1 MWHLLKKSVMENF
14 IFCAV
19 AEAGLSNSK
28 SKTYAKDIHSFEEII
43 ILKKFHLNIKE
54 SDKILLIIY

>member
-1 MWHLLKKSVMENF
+1 MENF

-19 AEAGLSNSK
+19 TETGLSNSK

-43 ILKKFHLNIKE
+43 ILKKFDLNIKE
-54 SDKILLIIY
+54 SGKILLIIY

>member
-1 MWHLLKKSVMENF
+1 MENF

-28 SKTYAKDIHSFEEII
+28 SKTYAKDIRSFEEII